1 MIINYNIYT
10 KELKRNRKNLITWS
24 LIVVAFTLMILAI
37 FPSMEGMGGEM
48 TKMMEKLPAELGKA
62 LGVDAETWSSIIG
75 FYSTYYGI
83 YIILLVGIFTTST
96 GAAII
101 SKEEKEGTS
110 EFLMTKPI
118 SRKTI
123 FLTKMM
129 SLFTLILI
137 IFIIQTTSAII
148 GFAAFGGENV
158 DWSAFSIM
166 LLHGLVLII
175 FFTTTGVLL
184 SMFFRPKK
192 NFMGMVVGIIFGC
205 YFIDAMSKSASS
217 VEWLGY
223 ISPFHYLNFSSTN
236 PGYSI
241 NYLGAIVLFALGFVI
256 LLFAFKAYSKKDI
269 NG

>member
-1 MIINYNIYT
+1 MINYNLYT

-24 LIVVAFTLMILAI
+24 LIVVGFTLMILAI
-37 FPSMEGMGGEM
+37 FPSMEDMGEDIS
-48 TKMMEKLPAELGKA
+48 KMMDKLPAELGKA
-62 LGVDAETWSSIIG
+62 LGVDADTWSSIIG

-96 GAAII
+96 GATII

-123 FLTKMM
+123 FMTKMM
-129 SLFTLILI
+129 SLFTLTLI
-137 IFIIQTTSAII
+137 IFLIQTTCAII
-148 GFAAFGGENV
+148 GFAAFGGGNV

-166 LLHGLVLII
+166 HIHGLVLII

-184 SMFFRPKK
+184 SMFFKPKK

-205 YFIDAMSKSASS
+205 YFIDAMSKAASS

-223 ISPFHYLNFSSTN
+223 ISPFHYLDFSSTN
-236 PGYSI
+236 PDYSI
-241 NYLGAIVLFALGFVI
+241 NYLGALALIALGLII
-256 LLFAFKAYSKKDI
+256 LLFAYRSYSKKDI